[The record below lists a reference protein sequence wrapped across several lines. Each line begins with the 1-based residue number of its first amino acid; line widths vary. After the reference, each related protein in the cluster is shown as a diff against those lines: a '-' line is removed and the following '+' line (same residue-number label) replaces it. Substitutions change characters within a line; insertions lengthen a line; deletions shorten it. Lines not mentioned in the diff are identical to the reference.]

1 MKPDMKHIASHGL
14 SKSGKENWDP
24 DQEILKMRNMNESSA
39 IFLGEI

>member
-1 MKPDMKHIASHGL
+1 MKHIASHGL
-14 SKSGKENWDP
+14 SKKENWDP